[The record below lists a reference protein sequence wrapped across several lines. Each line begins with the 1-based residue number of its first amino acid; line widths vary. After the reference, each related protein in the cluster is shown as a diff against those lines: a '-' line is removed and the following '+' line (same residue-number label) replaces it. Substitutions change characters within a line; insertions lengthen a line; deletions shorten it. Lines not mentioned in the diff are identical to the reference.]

1 MVTVIPLITILHCI
15 HNMLLLLHI
24 INKNTFADSFKDSV
38 FKSVEL
44 PGLDVFFTSDE
55 IAAPL
60 SGE

>member
-1 MVTVIPLITILHCI
+1 
-15 HNMLLLLHI
+15 MLLLLHI